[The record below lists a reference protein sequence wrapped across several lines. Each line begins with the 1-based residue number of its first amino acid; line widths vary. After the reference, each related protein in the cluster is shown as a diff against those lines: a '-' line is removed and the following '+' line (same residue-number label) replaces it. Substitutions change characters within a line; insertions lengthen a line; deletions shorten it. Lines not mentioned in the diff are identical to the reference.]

1 MRMLPIAAAGLSLWL
16 GLGTPAFADP
26 PWSPTTPSSQVSL
39 WWPPNWFASRSAPK
53 LDERKPDATKDD
65 KTKVAPMAEPARL
78 IREREESAFL
88 RRWDVCDRLKQIA
101 ESTGD
106 DALRRKA
113 EVLADRAFTL
123 YLQRT
128 GGAPAPGNDLDGE
141 LRLLEGA
148 RQGGAGTSL
157 LPGRTAGVPGAG
169 QANSRRDY

>member
-1 MRMLPIAAAGLSLWL
+1 MRTLPIAAAGLTLWL

-26 PWSPTTPSSQVSL
+26 PWAPTPAGQGSL
-39 WWPPNWFASRSAPK
+39 FWPPNWFASRSSAPK
-53 LDERKPDATKDD
+53 MGEAKLDAKKED
-65 KTKVAPMAEPARL
+65 KTNLAPVAEPARV
-78 IREREESAFL
+78 IREREERAYL
-88 RRWDVCDRLKQIA
+88 RRWGVCDKLSQIA

-113 EVLADRAFTL
+113 EVLAERAFAM

-128 GGAPAPGNDLDGE
+128 GGAPAPSNNLDGE

-148 RQGGAGTSL
+148 RQSGSGTSL